1 MGRRPRFKIAAAVT
15 RGNASRQQP
24 DAADART
31 RATRLP
37 RMRVTVWSLMAA
49 TAVIALVIVYLMR
62 PHPVAWFRFAPG
74 FVWWSDGSRTLEQGP
89 TPESYRLFGPLL
101 KVKWSN
107 GWSSWYLSRKQIRP
121 TFLEDNVANW
131 VATLRSDPRPLAGRR
146 RLPGSRRTRIRSTR
160 IARAELIAGLNDAS
174 PRVRRT
180 VVGALYRFVAR
191 STATVPALA
200 KARRRGYLRPHRGRR
215 GAGVRAED
223 ERGEEDRG
231 SRSCGSTR
239 GTKNLVRCRAA
250 KSLVAWGEGQR
261 ECRP

>member
-1 MGRRPRFKIAAAVT
+1 
-15 RGNASRQQP
+15 
-24 DAADART
+24 
-31 RATRLP
+31 
-37 RMRVTVWSLMAA
+37 MRVTVWSLMAA

-107 GWSSWYLSRKQIRP
+107 GWSSWYLSRKQIRL

-131 VATLRSDPRPLAGRR
+131 VATLRSDPRPLAREEAA
-146 RLPGSRRTRIRSTR
+146 SRITENADQIDPN
-160 IARAELIAGLNDAS
+160 RAVPTLIAGLNDAS

-200 KARRRGYLRPHRGRR
+200 KALDDEDIFVRIVAVEAL
-215 GAGVRAED
+215 GARAED

-231 SRSCGSTR
+231 SRSCGSTQGHEEPR
-239 GTKNLVRCRAA
+239 EMPGGEKPCR
-250 KSLVAWGEGQR
+250 VGERAQR